1 MANLVVDLS
10 GSPYLVS
17 YFARGYVDNPLH
29 INLTTGHTMLSFDPD
44 VVQEFLNNKMPY
56 SKDFLDGQM
65 YMLTKFSAF
74 FNSLYEKGQQP
85 HPKYLL
91 KSLEFLTEELMF
103 NRTGQTNQK

>member
-1 MANLVVDLS
+1 MSNSSVDLS
-10 GSPYLVS
+10 GSPYTVS
-17 YFARGYVDNPLH
+17 YFARGYVNDPLH

-44 VVQEFLNNKMPY
+44 VVQEFLNNKMPF

-74 FNSLYEKGQQP
+74 FNALYEKGQQP

-103 NRTGQTNQK
+103 NRTGGHK